1 MLKAL
6 SVLLLATLSFTALAH
21 VEPGKYTGRDQNG
34 SACSFTVLDMWFE
47 DNMHHPLTERLP
59 VTDLTFTGVEV
70 EALIWN
76 LGHPPVVNTERGLN
90 RYNHG
95 LFQQIVPTKVGA
107 ASVTLLKKDDKE
119 SDDDGKPVGV
129 IYIEDNYR
137 TKAES
142 KKVTC
147 LL

>member
-1 MLKAL
+1 MIKAL
-6 SVLLLATLSFTALAH
+6 ILVLMATLSFTASAH
-21 VEPGKYTGRDQNG
+21 VEPGNYTGIDQNG
-34 SACSFTVLDMWFE
+34 AACSFTVLDMWFE

-59 VTDLTFTGVEV
+59 VTDLKFATAKV
-70 EALIWN
+70 EAVIWN
-76 LGHPPVVNTERGLN
+76 LGHPPVVNTELGLN

-119 SDDDGKPVGV
+119 GEDDGKPVGV

-137 TKAES
+137 NKAES